1 MSPNVH
7 TEARGC
13 TPRPPCTNGVE
24 GGVGPCLD
32 KREGK
37 VVSWYTKEEGGEPQ
51 AMKRGEGAACC
62 LDGGSERAPE
72 LLT

>member
-1 MSPNVH
+1 
-7 TEARGC
+7 
-13 TPRPPCTNGVE
+13 
-24 GGVGPCLD
+24 VGPCLD
-32 KREGK
+32 KREGE
-37 VVSWYTKEEGGEPQ
+37 VVSWYTKEEGEEPQ